1 MKSRVRPL
9 WLLSVSAIF
18 ILLAVGC
25 NDTLRQFIVP
35 VPSPTGNPQSL
46 EHAITLSTN
55 PAPLS
60 NGSDMHIDVSG
71 DTSAGI
77 VPVGPNPVFLGK
89 TINRAFVIN
98 AGDGTPSVPP
108 TVSIYTAL
116 LPQGATPSIVTLPT
130 TGPNA
135 VQTPVGG
142 STSSTSDIYIANRD
156 SNNVSVISG
165 GVLAVTTTLQLPVGA
180 HPVMIAGNQANNKIF
195 VINQGNGTVT
205 EIATLDNTIT
215 NTFTVGASPV
225 WGVMSSD
232 GLFVF
237 VVNQGD
243 NTVSVI
249 DTSLDAIVPCA
260 VGPSCPSGNAIVVGS
275 SPNFAFYE
283 PKLKR
288 VYVSNTGPDS
298 ATGKGVVSVIAA
310 NGINSTANPP
320 VLPVK
325 LKDILLTGGTPTSVT
340 ALSDGTK
347 AYAALGNCPTGVNH
361 TTIVSTLQNAAN
373 CTGNQVAVI
382 DANALQQTGS
392 ITVGAGAITIDS
404 SPDASKVFVVSAR
417 DITTV
422 RDNVHLPNCTGN
434 NCLPAPPLPD
444 RTFTTP
450 AIYVIPTDT
459 NVPLV
464 TPVDPFVVSNPLP
477 TFHVPQQDP
486 LCVPAIDPNFNNKV
500 PQPCLLQTPFVV
512 RTFP

>member
-1 MKSRVRPL
+1 MKSRFRAL
-9 WLLSVSAIF
+9 WLLSVTAIF
-18 ILLAVGC
+18 IVLAVGC

-46 EHAITLSTN
+46 SHGVTLSTN
-55 PAPLS
+55 PVPLS
-60 NGSDMHIDVSG
+60 NGSDMHINVSG
-71 DTSAGI
+71 DTSVGV

-89 TINRAFVIN
+89 AATRAFVID

-116 LPQGATPSIVTLPT
+116 LPLGAQVSVVTLPT
-130 TGPNA
+130 TGPGA
-135 VQTPVGG
+135 VHTPVGG
-142 STSSTSDIYIANRD
+142 GTSSTGDIYIANRD
-156 SNNVSVISG
+156 SDNVSVISSA
-165 GVLAVTTTLQLPVGA
+165 VAAVTTTLQLPAGS
-180 HPVMIAGNQANNKIF
+180 HPVMIAGNTANNKVF

-205 EIATLDNTIT
+205 EISTLDNTIT
-215 NTFTVGASPV
+215 NTFTVGTLPI
-225 WGVMSSD
+225 WGVMSTD

-243 NTVSVI
+243 GTVSVI

-260 VGPSCPSGNAIVVGS
+260 GAACPSGNAIVVGP

-288 VYVSNTGPDS
+288 VYVSNTGNDS
-298 ATGKGVVSVIAA
+298 ISVIAA
-310 NGINSTANPP
+310 NGINSTATPP

-325 LKDILLTGGTPTSVT
+325 LKDITLTGGAPTSVT
-340 ALSDGTK
+340 ALSDGTR
-347 AYAALGNCPTGVNH
+347 AYAALGNCPAGVNH
-361 TTIVSTLQNAAN
+361 TTLVSTLQNAAN
-373 CTGNQVAVI
+373 CTGNLVAVI
-382 DANALQQTGS
+382 DANALQQTGT
-392 ITVGAGAITIDS
+392 ITVGPGAIAIDS

-417 DITTV
+417 DITTI
-422 RDNVHLPNCTGN
+422 RDNVHAPNCTGA
-434 NCLPAPPLPD
+434 NCLAGAPLPD
-444 RTFTTP
+444 RPFNTP
-450 AIYVIPTDT
+450 SIYVIPTDT

-464 TPVDPFVVSNPLP
+464 TPVDPSVVSSPLP